1 MLNLSC
7 ENEFYLHENEKVM
20 GISKAETSEK
30 QNEQN
35 IGQKN
40 ETKESDQKNRTQKS
54 DKKNSD
60 KSSKEIVGQKM
71 TQRDRPR
78 RRTANWDKKSVGKTS
93 QKSDI

>member
-35 IGQKN
+35 IGQRMK
-40 ETKESDQKNRTQKS
+40 QKNLTKQIEHKSRT
-54 DKKNSD
+54 KNR
-60 KSSKEIVGQKM
+60 KI
-71 TQRDRPR
+71 
-78 RRTANWDKKSVGKTS
+78 
-93 QKSDI
+93 

>member
-35 IGQKN
+35 IGQRMKQKSL
-40 ETKESDQKNRTQKS
+40 TKQIEHKSRTKNRK
-54 DKKNSD
+54 
-60 KSSKEIVGQKM
+60 I
-71 TQRDRPR
+71 
-78 RRTANWDKKSVGKTS
+78 
-93 QKSDI
+93 

>member
-40 ETKESDQKNRTQKS
+40 ETKESDQKNRTQKL

-71 TQRDRPR
+71 T
-78 RRTANWDKKSVGKTS
+78 
-93 QKSDI
+93 